1 MCARRGAGR
10 IGGIEEARE
19 LISLAAALSEE
30 GATLDAETI
39 ARRLG
44 TTDEDARKLLALI
57 LTASTSDGDYLSLM
71 ESEDGTEVSLAFA
84 DGLHG
89 KRLRLTSG
97 EMLAI
102 SAALDRLGVPV
113 DDPIRSDI
121 SSSLSSAG
129 LDEAMLRRM
138 LARSSSWVDSAV
150 LKACAQARCE
160 RRDLSFSYRRVGESD
175 EEERHV
181 APLATRREDDAWY
194 LDGFDRDR
202 EARRTFRVDRMSNVL
217 IVAPSGEVTDV
228 ADGPARTVTV
238 TLRDAHYLDL
248 LNWKRL
254 EVISRQDGVVTARVP
269 YFGGMWLPRMIAACA
284 GTATTNDPE
293 VNSLAI
299 QYAKAALSAG

>member
-150 LKACAQARCE
+150 LKACVQARCE

-194 LDGFDRDR
+194 FDGFDRDR
-202 EARRTFRVDRMSNVL
+202 EAKRTFRVDRMSNVL
-217 IVAPSGEVTDV
+217 VVAPAGEVADV

-238 TLRDAHYLDL
+238 TFRDAHYLDL

-254 EVISRQDGVVTARVP
+254 EVISRQDGVVVARVP
-269 YFGGMWLPRMIAACA
+269 YFGGMWLPRMVTACA

-293 VNSLAI
+293 VNSLAAR
-299 QYAKAALSAG
+299 YARTTLSAD